1 LTLQLPRVDA
11 KDHQVLAPAV
21 ETVEHAGQLVLH
33 AAMDESLILQ
43 GGHFIETA
51 LLGTLP
57 IRNDGYVID
66 VRHIGI

>member
-1 LTLQLPRVDA
+1 
-11 KDHQVLAPAV
+11 
-21 ETVEHAGQLVLH
+21 
-33 AAMDESLILQ
+33 MDESLILQ
-43 GGHFIETA
+43 GGHFVETA